1 MRFTIMTGTTVS
13 ALLLATA
20 FVQPGP
26 LWAETA
32 KAVAAEAGAP
42 GEDAARTAE
51 TLPAISVTEAAL
63 RPMVDRVIASG
74 LIGAVEEIQVQ
85 PLIEGQPIQ
94 TLLVDIGD
102 RVDAGQVMATLSQTT
117 LELQRAQ
124 AVASLAAAKATIAQA
139 DAQLIDAESNAA
151 EFARI
156 SERTNTLRKQGSA
169 SQAAADSATSNA
181 VSATARVTVARQSLE
196 AALAQLA
203 LGEAQLANVD
213 LMLTRTEVKAPVAGL
228 ITARNATVGAI
239 ATAAGKPMFVMEKS
253 GALEL
258 QADIA
263 ESDLLRLVVGQKAR
277 LRAVG
282 LSDGFTGTI
291 RLVEPSIDPTTR
303 MGRARIQVDDPDAL
317 RSGMFVEAEIVV
329 AEHDSLSVP
338 VTAVG
343 SDNGDVT
350 VMRVKDGVVARTV
363 ITTGIRDNGFIEV
376 LSGLEPG
383 DQVVAKAGSFVR
395 AGDRINPVPMTVTN

>member
-1 MRFTIMTGTTVS
+1 MRTPMMTLPLPPLA
-13 ALLLATA
+13 ALLLASA
-20 FVQPGP
+20 LAMPVPVM
-26 LWAETA
+26 AETA
-32 KAVAAEAGAP
+32 EPAAATEP
-42 GEDAARTAE
+42 QAATAA
-51 TLPAISVTEAAL
+51 LPAISITTVAT

-102 RVDAGQVMATLSQTT
+102 RVEAGQVMATLSMTT

-124 AVASLAAAKATIAQA
+124 AFASLAAARATIAQA

-151 EFARI
+151 ESARI

-169 SQAAADSATSNA
+169 SQAAADTATSNA
-181 VSATARVTVARQSLE
+181 VSATARVTVARQSQE
-196 AALAQLA
+196 AARAQLA
-203 LGEAQLANVD
+203 LGEAQLANVE

-239 ATAAGKPMFVMEKS
+239 ATAAGKPMFVMEKG

-263 ESDLLRLVVGQKAR
+263 ESDLLRLAVGQKAT
-277 LRAVG
+277 LKAVG
-282 LSDGFTGTI
+282 LTEGLTGTI
-291 RLVEPSIDPTTR
+291 RLVEPSIDPASR
-303 MGRARIQVDDPDAL
+303 MGRARITVDTPDQL
-317 RSGMFVEAEIVV
+317 RSGMFIEVEITVV
-329 AEHDSLSVP
+329 ARETLSLP

-343 SDNGDVT
+343 SAAGVT
-350 VMRVKDGVVARTV
+350 TAMRVKDGVVEQV
-363 ITTGIRDNGFIEV
+363 EITTGIRDSGYIEV
-376 LSGLEPG
+376 LSGLEAG
-383 DQVVAKAGSFVR
+383 DEVVAKAGSFVR
-395 AGDRINPVPMTVTN
+395 AGDRINPVPITVTN

>member
-1 MRFTIMTGTTVS
+1 MMTLPLPPLA
-13 ALLLATA
+13 ALLLASA
-20 FVQPGP
+20 LAMPVPVM
-26 LWAETA
+26 AETA
-32 KAVAAEAGAP
+32 EPAAATEP
-42 GEDAARTAE
+42 QAATAA
-51 TLPAISVTEAAL
+51 LPAISITTVAT

-102 RVDAGQVMATLSQTT
+102 RVEAGQVMATLSMTT

-124 AVASLAAAKATIAQA
+124 AFASLAAARATIAQA

-151 EFARI
+151 ESARI

-169 SQAAADSATSNA
+169 SQAAADTATSNA
-181 VSATARVTVARQSLE
+181 VSATARVTVARQSQE
-196 AALAQLA
+196 AARAQLA
-203 LGEAQLANVD
+203 LGEAQLANVE

-239 ATAAGKPMFVMEKS
+239 ATAAGKPMFVMEKG

-263 ESDLLRLVVGQKAR
+263 ESDLLRLAVGQKAT
-277 LRAVG
+277 LKAVG
-282 LSDGFTGTI
+282 LTEGLTGTI
-291 RLVEPSIDPTTR
+291 RLVEPSIDPASR
-303 MGRARIQVDDPDAL
+303 MGRARITVDTPDQL
-317 RSGMFVEAEIVV
+317 RSGMFIEVEITVV
-329 AEHDSLSVP
+329 ARETLSLP

-343 SDNGDVT
+343 SAAGVT
-350 VMRVKDGVVARTV
+350 TAMRVKDGVVEQV
-363 ITTGIRDNGFIEV
+363 EITTGIRDSGYIEV
-376 LSGLEPG
+376 LSGLEAG
-383 DQVVAKAGSFVR
+383 DEVVAKAGSFVR
-395 AGDRINPVPMTVTN
+395 AGDRINPVPITVTN